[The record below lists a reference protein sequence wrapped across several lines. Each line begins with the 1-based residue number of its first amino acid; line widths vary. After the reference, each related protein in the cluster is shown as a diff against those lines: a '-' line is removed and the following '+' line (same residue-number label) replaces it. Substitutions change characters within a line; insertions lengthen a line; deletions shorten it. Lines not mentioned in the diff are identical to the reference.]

1 MTPVVITFPERG
13 NYVPKLTAMMEWCE
27 DNAGIQY
34 TDWQWDWDPAQS
46 LDYTVTVLVAKFKF
60 KRHQV
65 ASMFALKFS

>member
-1 MTPVVITFPERG
+1 MMTPVVITFPDTH
-13 NYVPKLTAMMEWCE
+13 NYVSKLTAMTEWCE

-34 TDWQWDWDPAQS
+34 NDWQWDWAPAGFG
-46 LDYTVTVLVAKFKF
+46 LAAKFKF

>member
-1 MTPVVITFPERG
+1 MMTPVVITFTDTV
-13 NYVPKLTAMMEWCE
+13 NYVLKLTDMTEWCE

-34 TDWQWDWDPAQS
+34 TDWQWDWTASHNYDCLS
-46 LDYTVTVLVAKFKF
+46 AKFKF

>member
-1 MTPVVITFPERG
+1 MMTPVVIIFPDTG
-13 NYVPKLTAMMEWCE
+13 NYMPKLTAMTEWCE

-34 TDWQWDWDPAQS
+34 TDWQWDWAPSQS
-46 LDYTVTVLVAKFKF
+46 LDYTCLVTKFKF